1 MSVPDF
7 ELTRL
12 APPVTS
18 RRSDGPGRKP
28 GNKMSCLSLRRPRG
42 NRVVQMGSL
51 DPTAGISF
59 SATVKTPEQAIA
71 SSMAQTL
78 P

>member
-1 MSVPDF
+1 
-7 ELTRL
+7 
-12 APPVTS
+12 
-18 RRSDGPGRKP
+18 
-28 GNKMSCLSLRRPRG
+28 
-42 NRVVQMGSL
+42 MGSL